1 MSYANGAIKT
11 MYIDPV
17 SFVPNGRCA
26 FELDATKLAYLP
38 NMRLLNLGCDNATGP
53 LDYSRGLGAVALIK
67 NCRLMDA
74 RTEISALRNVAPY
87 AFFKNMNRSNSIN
100 KSNDSFYKRN
110 SLGYDI
116 NGLNNNIEHIYN
128 SGKSDTAA
136 SGATATAY
144 VDLRELLPALGG
156 GGLPVLPSSVFSN
169 LRIEIEFDANRAN
182 QILVTNNSAVTM
194 LRPILAVDYIDDMA
208 VAQPLMDMLDK
219 GIVWN
224 EIQWD
229 NFLIPAVD
237 TSGGGWANDKVAI
250 QTRTNQSM
258 GFKGK
263 SLNRLL
269 IQKQLVDRTQEVTGG
284 NNVNGFGAIA
294 SSQALLNETTQVNLN
309 GKPIWSGVNGVN
321 RPNAMLGTV
330 VDAYDELQSFPGSNL
345 YLWNQQGNLNT
356 DTFTGGQAAWSC
368 CEVGARVAELQV
380 TISRNNVKDTGART
394 PTNSAIQ
401 VNLYGE
407 VLKAITFQNGGYSV
421 MFA

>member
-1 MSYANGAIKT
+1 MSYSNGAIKT

-26 FELDATKLAYLP
+26 FELDATKMAYLP
-38 NMRLLNLGCDNATGP
+38 NMRLLNLGCDNNTGATN
-53 LDYSRGLGAVALIK
+53 YSEGLGALALIK

-87 AFFKNMNRSNSIN
+87 AFFKNMNQSNDIN
-100 KSNDSFYKRN
+100 KSKDSYLKRSN
-110 SLGYDI
+110 LGYDI
-116 NGLNNNIEHIYN
+116 NGLTNNVEHIYETGQSN
-128 SGKSDTAA
+128 TAA
-136 SGATATAY
+136 SGDTDTAY
-144 VDLRELLPALGG
+144 VDLREILPALGTN
-156 GGLPVLPSSVFSN
+156 GLPVLPSSVFSN
-169 LRIEIEFDANRAN
+169 LRLEIEFDANVAN
-182 QILVTNNSAVTM
+182 QILGVNNVVIDM
-194 LRPILAVDYIDDMA
+194 LRPVLAVDYIDDIN
-208 VAQPLMDMLDK
+208 VAQPLIDMLDK
-219 GIVWN
+219 GVVWN

-237 TSGGGWANDKVAI
+237 TSVAGWANDKVAT

-263 SLNRLL
+263 SLGRLL
-269 IQKQLVDRTQEVTGG
+269 IQKQIVDRTQEITT
-284 NNVNGFGAIA
+284 NDVNGFGAIA
-294 SSQALLNETTQVNLN
+294 SSQAVLQETTQVNLN
-309 GKPIWSGVNGVN
+309 GKPIWSGVNGIN

-330 VDAYDELQSFPGSNL
+330 VDAYDELQCFPGSNL

-356 DTFTGGQAAWSC
+356 DPDTGGQASWSC

-380 TISRNNVKDTGART
+380 TISRQNVKDTGPRT
-394 PTNSAIQ
+394 PTNAALQ